1 MIYRLLPLDFQDLK
15 LRVTTISFDW
25 YCGYPSP
32 IMNLSELENFS
43 WKSHYKI
50 NDMFRWCLY
59 KRIYKINF
67 KYKNFLGGHGHPP
80 PVPPA
85 HHLPVSIK
93 ENTFLQSSFHLDVD
107 FLQILFIHVRCWR
120 HFFYYLKNF
129 VILWLWGWNFFFSI
143 IFGYKKGVCHL
154 LFFRHCFKVRKLSNF

>member
-1 MIYRLLPLDFQDLK
+1 MDTFTNY
-15 LRVTTISFDW
+15 
-25 YCGYPSP
+25 
-32 IMNLSELENFS
+32 ELIRTRKFFS
-43 WKSHYKI
+43 GSHYKK
-50 NDMFRWCLY
+50 NNTLWWCLY

-107 FLQILFIHVRCWR
+107 FLQLLFIHVRCWR
-120 HFFYYLKNF
+120 LFFLLFKKF
-129 VILWLWGWNFFFSI
+129 CDSMVVGLGFFFFQI
-143 IFGYKKGVCHL
+143 IIGYKKGVCHL